1 MLGMTEQEAIRARVR
16 DICMKP
22 GGDPYDKFSYMD
34 RAFGAHNYLRP
45 ENRGSRNTYAYE
57 LALEFAFEI
66 PFPLLVQGK
75 NEEEIVE
82 LLNLGRVLFHDLV
95 RLARGEISA
104 IRFPRKTPARGQYRE
119 VTS

>member
-1 MLGMTEQEAIRARVR
+1 
-16 DICMKP
+16 
-22 GGDPYDKFSYMD
+22 MD
-34 RAFGAHNYLRP
+34 RAFGEHNYLRP

-66 PFPLLVQGK
+66 PFSLLVQNK
-75 NEEEIVE
+75 SEEEIAE
-82 LLNLGRVLFHDLV
+82 LLNLGRTLFHDIV

-104 IRFPRKTPARGQYRE
+104 IRLPRKLPAVGQYQA